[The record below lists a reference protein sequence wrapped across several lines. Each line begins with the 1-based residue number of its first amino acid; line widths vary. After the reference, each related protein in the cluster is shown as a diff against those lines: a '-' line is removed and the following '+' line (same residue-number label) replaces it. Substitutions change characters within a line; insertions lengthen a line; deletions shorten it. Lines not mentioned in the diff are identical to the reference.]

1 MKDRWNQ
8 NVTDRDKHPESVSGE
23 HEEPRYLIEV
33 DDELMADIEDLV
45 KSRSDYLL
53 LNILQDLHAGDIA
66 HIINGL
72 EVEDG
77 EYVFGLLPD
86 DLASDVLLDL
96 DEVHREHLL
105 SRLPEE
111 RLRSIVKEMDSD
123 DAADIVGQLSE
134 DKAEEIL
141 ETMDV
146 QDSSNVEELLR
157 YDESTAG
164 GIMAKEIAVVHRNDT
179 VKKAIKEVRRM
190 AKLTT
195 HVYNV
200 YVVDDHGIL
209 VGTVP
214 IQNLLLHAPNK
225 RMYKIMDP
233 EPISVT
239 TDVDQEEVAQIFK
252 KHDIVSLPVTD
263 TAGKLLGRITVDDVV
278 DVLEEEHEE
287 DVARMVGS
295 AAEEME
301 RRSPAQIAALRLPWV
316 LITLLLQ
323 MVAGVVV
330 HRFNQTLSQVILL
343 ASFMPI
349 ISALSGNTGLQSAAV
364 VVRGLAT
371 GHIQLNRW
379 WQPIVR
385 QFQITLIIGAV
396 CGIVL
401 GIVGAYWHGKA
412 LFGVVVGVSM
422 FLSINISGFVGT
434 ATPMVSKSLG
444 FDPAITAGPFETAFQ
459 DIVGITIFL
468 SIATLLLHWL

>member
-1 MKDRWNQ
+1 MNGGQ
-8 NVTDRDKHPESVSGE
+8 QES
-23 HEEPRYLIEV
+23 HELIEV

-45 KSRSDYLL
+45 RSRSDYLV

-66 HIINGL
+66 HIVNRL

-77 EYVFGLLPD
+77 EYVFELLPD
-86 DLASDVLLDL
+86 DLASDALLDL

-105 SRLPEE
+105 SRLPKE
-111 RLRSIVKEMDSD
+111 RLQSIVQGMDSD
-123 DAADIVGQLSE
+123 DAADIVGELPRE
-134 DKAEEIL
+134 RAEEIL
-141 ETMDV
+141 GTLDV
-146 QDSSNVEELLR
+146 KDSSNVEELLR

-164 GIMAKEIAVVHRNDT
+164 GIMAKEVAMVHRNDT
-179 VKKAIKEVRRM
+179 AKKAIREVRRM
-190 AKLTT
+190 AKLST

-200 YVVDDHGIL
+200 YVVDDSGVL
-209 VGTVP
+209 VGAVP

-225 RMYKIMDP
+225 RLYKIMEP
-233 EPISVT
+233 EPIRVT

-295 AAEEME
+295 VAEEME

-316 LITLLLQ
+316 LITLLLEL
-323 MVAGVVV
+323 VAGVIV
-330 HRFNQTLSQVILL
+330 HQFDRTLSQVILL
-343 ASFMPI
+343 AAFMPI
-349 ISALSGNTGLQSAAV
+349 ISALSGNTGLQSATV

-379 WQPIVR
+379 WHPIMR

-412 LFGVVVGVSM
+412 LFGVAVGVSM

-459 DIVGITIFL
+459 DVVGISIFL
-468 SIATLLLHWL
+468 SIATLLLRWL